1 MEPTKDETD
10 ADRDRPAAVP
20 EREGGPGAPEAGEAD
35 EEALPTAQEE
45 PLEAA
50 GRTGEEA
57 SPAGRARP
65 RPAGRAGG
73 FPEVA
78 AGWAQTLGAITEEI
92 PIVVIEEDGEEE
104 APRADDEPAEEPS
117 DGPEQAGEGAGEVP
131 GVEETVEEPEADGG
145 AGEPSNDAEQVGEPS
160 EGSEEAG
167 EGVGEVP
174 GAEETWDVP
183 DMTEEF
189 PALVEEDLLPEEGDS
204 SDGPEEAGEG
214 AGEVPGAEETV
225 EEPEADGGAGEPS
238 DDAGQVE
245 EPSEGPE
252 QVGEGAGEV
261 PGTGETWDVP
271 DMTEEFPALVEED
284 LLPEEGDSSD
294 GPEEA
299 GGGIVEETVEE
310 PEADGGAGE
319 PSEGPEEVG
328 GGAGEVPGVEETV
341 EEPEA
346 GEEGPLRATD
356 ESAGTARD
364 VDAFDAFKASE
375 ADAAEEDSHDAGPME
390 EEPGVE
396 EVWDVPDRTEEF
408 PALVEEVPPPEASQ
422 VVEEPAEEPEAGG
435 DIVGELSDG
444 LEQGKGEPSDDAG
457 QVEEPSEG
465 PAEADEPGET
475 PDVTTL
481 RAAETPD
488 AAPVDL
494 PAAKTDLPPSYPPPR
509 RARSAR
515 ARSGSPR
522 RRRRWIPHRSTVL
535 VVVVVIALTA
545 LFKTFVIQWFEI
557 PSGSMEDTL
566 KVGDGVAVTMYDAKD
581 LERGD
586 VVVFTDPDHW
596 LDVKDPTG
604 LRGVIRDTLVLIHL
618 LPENT
623 GHYLI
628 KRVIGV
634 AGDHIVAD
642 GRGSLTVNG
651 TPLNE
656 PYLKDD
662 ASPSDVAFDVVVPE
676 GFIWV
681 MGDNRA
687 NSADSRYHQ
696 DDAHGGFVP
705 IADVAGVAK
714 VVVWP
719 ISHWR
724 GLGGGHEAFKDVP
737 EPGRA
742 PAPAAPAPEDG
753 A

>member
-10 ADRDRPAAVP
+10 TDRDRPAAVP

-50 GRTGEEA
+50 GRVGEEA
-57 SPAGRARP
+57 SPSGRARP

-131 GVEETVEEPEADGG
+131 GAEETVEEPEADGG
-145 AGEPSNDAEQVGEPS
+145 AGEPSNDAEQVEEPS

-174 GAEETWDVP
+174 G
-183 DMTEEF
+183 
-189 PALVEEDLLPEEGDS
+189 VE
-204 SDGPEEAGEG
+204 
-214 AGEVPGAEETV
+214 
-225 EEPEADGGAGEPS
+225 
-238 DDAGQVE
+238 
-245 EPSEGPE
+245 
-252 QVGEGAGEV
+252 
-261 PGTGETWDVP
+261 ETWDVP

-299 GGGIVEETVEE
+299 GGG
-310 PEADGGAGE
+310 
-319 PSEGPEEVG
+319 
-328 GGAGEVPGVEETV
+328 VEETV

-346 GEEGPLRATD
+346 GGGAGEPSNDAEQVEEPSEGPEQVGEGAGEVPGAEETVEEPEVGEEGPLRVTD

-375 ADAAEEDSHDAGPME
+375 ADAAEEDPHDAGPME

-422 VVEEPAEEPEAGG
+422 VVEEPAEEPEADG
-435 DIVGELSDG
+435 DIVGEPSDG
-444 LEQGKGEPSDDAG
+444 LEQGKGEPSDDAE
-457 QVEEPSEG
+457 QVGEPSEG

-566 KVGDGVAVTMYDAKD
+566 KVGDGVAVTMYDVKD

>member
-10 ADRDRPAAVP
+10 TDRDRPAAVP

-50 GRTGEEA
+50 GRVGEEA

-131 GVEETVEEPEADGG
+131 G
-145 AGEPSNDAEQVGEPS
+145 
-160 EGSEEAG
+160 
-167 EGVGEVP
+167 
-174 GAEETWDVP
+174 
-183 DMTEEF
+183 
-189 PALVEEDLLPEEGDS
+189 
-204 SDGPEEAGEG
+204 
-214 AGEVPGAEETV
+214 AEETV

-238 DDAGQVE
+238 DDAGQVG

-252 QVGEGAGEV
+252 QVGEGVGEV
-261 PGTGETWDVP
+261 PGVEETWDVP

-319 PSEGPEEVG
+319 PSNDAEQVGEPSEGSEQVG
-328 GGAGEVPGVEETV
+328 EGAGEVPGAEETV

-346 GEEGPLRATD
+346 GEEGALRATD

-435 DIVGELSDG
+435 DIVGQPSDG

-494 PAAKTDLPPSYPPPR
+494 PAAKADLPPSYPPPR
-509 RARSAR
+509 RSRRAR
-515 ARSGSPR
+515 ARSGSSPR
-522 RRRRWIPHRSTVL
+522 RRRRWIPHRSTIL
-535 VVVVVIALTA
+535 VVVIVVALTA

-557 PSGSMEDTL
+557 PSGSMENTL
-566 KVGDGVAVTMYDAKD
+566 EVGDEVAVTMYDAQD

-596 LDVKDPTG
+596 LDVEDPTG

-651 TPLNE
+651 VPVNE
-656 PYLKDD
+656 TYLKPGRS
-662 ASPSDVAFDVVVPE
+662 ASEMAFDVVVPE
-676 GFIWV
+676 GFVWV

-705 IADVAGVAK
+705 IDDVAGVAK

-737 EPGRA
+737 EPERA

>member
-10 ADRDRPAAVP
+10 TDRDRPAAVP

-35 EEALPTAQEE
+35 EEVLPTAQEE

-50 GRTGEEA
+50 GRVGEEA

-117 DGPEQAGEGAGEVP
+117 DGPEQAGDGAGEVP
-131 GVEETVEEPEADGG
+131 GAEETVEEPEAGG
-145 AGEPSNDAEQVGEPS
+145 GIV
-160 EGSEEAG
+160 
-167 EGVGEVP
+167 
-174 GAEETWDVP
+174 
-183 DMTEEF
+183 
-189 PALVEEDLLPEEGDS
+189 
-204 SDGPEEAGEG
+204 
-214 AGEVPGAEETV
+214 EETV

-238 DDAGQVE
+238 DDAGQVG

-252 QVGEGAGEV
+252 EAGEGAGEV
-261 PGTGETWDVP
+261 PGIEEVPGVEETWDVP

-319 PSEGPEEVG
+319 PSDDAGQVGEPSEGSEQVG
-328 GGAGEVPGVEETV
+328 EGAGEVPGAEETV
-341 EEPEA
+341 EEPEV

-364 VDAFDAFKASE
+364 VDAFEASE
-375 ADAAEEDSHDAGPME
+375 ADATEEDSHDAGPME
-390 EEPGVE
+390 EEPGVG

-435 DIVGELSDG
+435 DIVGQPSDG
-444 LEQGKGEPSDDAG
+444 LEQGKGEPSDDAE

-566 KVGDGVAVTMYDAKD
+566 KVGDGVAVTMYDVKD

-651 TPLNE
+651 VPVDET
-656 PYLKDD
+656 YLKPGRS
-662 ASPSDVAFDVVVPE
+662 ASEMAFDVVVPE

-705 IADVAGVAK
+705 IDDVAGVAK

>member
-10 ADRDRPAAVP
+10 TDRDRPAAVP

-35 EEALPTAQEE
+35 EEVLPTAQEE

-50 GRTGEEA
+50 GRVGEEA

-131 GVEETVEEPEADGG
+131 G
-145 AGEPSNDAEQVGEPS
+145 AGEPA
-160 EGSEEAG
+160 
-167 EGVGEVP
+167 
-174 GAEETWDVP
+174 
-183 DMTEEF
+183 
-189 PALVEEDLLPEEGDS
+189 
-204 SDGPEEAGEG
+204 
-214 AGEVPGAEETV
+214 

-238 DDAGQVE
+238 DDAEQVG
-245 EPSEGPE
+245 EPSEGSE
-252 QVGEGAGEV
+252 EVGEGVGEV
-261 PGTGETWDVP
+261 PGVEETWDVP

-299 GGGIVEETVEE
+299 GGGIVEEPAEEPEAGGGIVEETVEE

-319 PSEGPEEVG
+319 PSEGSEQVG
-328 GGAGEVPGVEETV
+328 EGAGEVPGVEETV

-375 ADAAEEDSHDAGPME
+375 ADAAEEDPHDAGPME

-444 LEQGKGEPSDDAG
+444 LEQGKGEPSEDPE

-494 PAAKTDLPPSYPPPR
+494 PAAKADLPPSYPPPR
-509 RARSAR
+509 RSRRAR
-515 ARSGSPR
+515 ARSGSSPR
-522 RRRRWIPHRSTVL
+522 RRRRWIPHRSTIL
-535 VVVVVIALTA
+535 VVVIVVALTA

-557 PSGSMEDTL
+557 PSGSMENTL
-566 KVGDGVAVTMYDAKD
+566 EVGDEVAVTMYDAQD

-596 LDVKDPTG
+596 LDVEDPTG
-604 LRGVIRDTLVLIHL
+604 LRGVIRDTLILIHL

-651 TPLNE
+651 APLDE
-656 PYLKDD
+656 TYLKNGT
-662 ASPSDVAFDVVVPE
+662 SPSEVAFDVVVPE
-676 GFIWV
+676 GFVWV
-681 MGDNRA
+681 MGDNRS

-705 IADVAGVAK
+705 IDDVAGVAK

-719 ISHWR
+719 IGHWR
-724 GLGGGHEAFKDVP
+724 GLGDGHEAFKDVP

>member
-10 ADRDRPAAVP
+10 TDRDRPAAVP

-35 EEALPTAQEE
+35 EEVLPTAQEE

-50 GRTGEEA
+50 GRVGEEA

-131 GVEETVEEPEADGG
+131 G
-145 AGEPSNDAEQVGEPS
+145 AGEPA
-160 EGSEEAG
+160 
-167 EGVGEVP
+167 
-174 GAEETWDVP
+174 
-183 DMTEEF
+183 
-189 PALVEEDLLPEEGDS
+189 
-204 SDGPEEAGEG
+204 
-214 AGEVPGAEETV
+214 

-238 DDAGQVE
+238 DDAEQVG
-245 EPSEGPE
+245 EPSEGSE
-252 QVGEGAGEV
+252 EVGEGVGEV
-261 PGTGETWDVP
+261 PGVEETWDVP

-299 GGGIVEETVEE
+299 GGGIVEEPAEE
-310 PEADGGAGE
+310 PEA
-319 PSEGPEEVG
+319 G
-328 GGAGEVPGVEETV
+328 GGIVEETV

-375 ADAAEEDSHDAGPME
+375 ADAAEEDPHDAGPME

-444 LEQGKGEPSDDAG
+444 LEQGKGEPSEDPE

-651 TPLNE
+651 VSVDET
-656 PYLKDD
+656 YLKPGRS
-662 ASPSDVAFDVVVPE
+662 ASEMAFDVVVPE

-681 MGDNRA
+681 MGDNRS

>member
-10 ADRDRPAAVP
+10 TDRDRPAAVP

-35 EEALPTAQEE
+35 EEALPAAQEE

-50 GRTGEEA
+50 GRVGEEA

-131 GVEETVEEPEADGG
+131 G
-145 AGEPSNDAEQVGEPS
+145 AGEPA
-160 EGSEEAG
+160 
-167 EGVGEVP
+167 
-174 GAEETWDVP
+174 
-183 DMTEEF
+183 
-189 PALVEEDLLPEEGDS
+189 
-204 SDGPEEAGEG
+204 
-214 AGEVPGAEETV
+214 

-238 DDAGQVE
+238 DDAEQVG
-245 EPSEGPE
+245 EPSEGSE
-252 QVGEGAGEV
+252 EVGEGVGEV
-261 PGTGETWDVP
+261 PGVEETWDVP

-299 GGGIVEETVEE
+299 GGGIVEEPAEEPEAGGGIVEETVEE

-319 PSEGPEEVG
+319 PSEGSEQVG
-328 GGAGEVPGVEETV
+328 EGAGEVPGVEETV

-375 ADAAEEDSHDAGPME
+375 ADAAEEDPHDAGPME

-444 LEQGKGEPSDDAG
+444 LEQGKGEPSEDPE

-681 MGDNRA
+681 MGDNRS

>member
-10 ADRDRPAAVP
+10 TDRDRPAAVP

-50 GRTGEEA
+50 GRVGEEA

-65 RPAGRAGG
+65 RPAGRAGD

-117 DGPEQAGEGAGEVP
+117 DGPEEAGEGAG
-131 GVEETVEEPEADGG
+131 ETVEEPEADGG
-145 AGEPSNDAEQVGEPS
+145 AGEPSDDAGQVGEPS

-174 GAEETWDVP
+174 GVEETWDVP

-204 SDGPEEAGEG
+204 SDGPEEADGG
-214 AGEVPGAEETV
+214 IVEETV

-238 DDAGQVE
+238 DDAGQVG

-252 QVGEGAGEV
+252 QVGE
-261 PGTGETWDVP
+261 
-271 DMTEEFPALVEED
+271 
-284 LLPEEGDSSD
+284 
-294 GPEEA
+294 
-299 GGGIVEETVEE
+299 
-310 PEADGGAGE
+310 
-319 PSEGPEEVG
+319 
-328 GGAGEVPGVEETV
+328 GAGEVPGVEETV

-356 ESAGTARD
+356 ESVGDARD

-390 EEPGVE
+390 EGPGVGD
-396 EVWDVPDRTEEF
+396 VWDVPDRTEEF

-422 VVEEPAEEPEAGG
+422 VVKEPAEEPEAGG
-435 DIVGELSDG
+435 DIVGQPSDG
-444 LEQGKGEPSDDAG
+444 LEQGKGEPSEGPG

-566 KVGDGVAVTMYDAKD
+566 KVGDGVAVTMYDVKD

>member
-10 ADRDRPAAVP
+10 TDRDRPAAVP

-35 EEALPTAQEE
+35 EEVLPTAQEE

-50 GRTGEEA
+50 GRVGEEA

-131 GVEETVEEPEADGG
+131 GAEETVEEPEADG
-145 AGEPSNDAEQVGEPS
+145 
-160 EGSEEAG
+160 
-167 EGVGEVP
+167 
-174 GAEETWDVP
+174 
-183 DMTEEF
+183 
-189 PALVEEDLLPEEGDS
+189 
-204 SDGPEEAGEG
+204 G

-238 DDAGQVE
+238 DDAGQVG

-252 QVGEGAGEV
+252 QVGEGVGEV
-261 PGTGETWDVP
+261 PGVEETWDVP

-310 PEADGGAGE
+310 PEADGGAGEPSNDAEQVEE

>member
-10 ADRDRPAAVP
+10 TDRDRPAAVP

-50 GRTGEEA
+50 GRVGEEA

-131 GVEETVEEPEADGG
+131 GEETVEEPEADGG
-145 AGEPSNDAEQVGEPS
+145 IIEEPSDGLEPDKGEPS
-160 EGSEEAG
+160 EGPEEAG
-167 EGVGEVP
+167 EGAGEVP
-174 GAEETWDVP
+174 GVEETWDVP

-204 SDGPEEAGEG
+204 SDGPEEPAEELEAGGGIVEEPAEEPETDGGAGEPSNDAEQVGEPSEGSEQAGEG
-214 AGEVPGAEETV
+214 AGEVPGA
-225 EEPEADGGAGEPS
+225 
-238 DDAGQVE
+238 
-245 EPSEGPE
+245 
-252 QVGEGAGEV
+252 
-261 PGTGETWDVP
+261 
-271 DMTEEFPALVEED
+271 
-284 LLPEEGDSSD
+284 
-294 GPEEA
+294 
-299 GGGIVEETVEE
+299 
-310 PEADGGAGE
+310 
-319 PSEGPEEVG
+319 
-328 GGAGEVPGVEETV
+328 EETV

-356 ESAGTARD
+356 ESVGDARD

-390 EEPGVE
+390 EGPGVG
-396 EVWDVPDRTEEF
+396 EVWGVPDRTEEF

-435 DIVGELSDG
+435 GAGEPSDG
-444 LEQGKGEPSDDAG
+444 LEQGKGEPSEDPE
-457 QVEEPSEG
+457 QVGEPSEG

-475 PDVTTL
+475 SDVTTL

-494 PAAKTDLPPSYPPPR
+494 PAAKADLPPSYPPPR
-509 RARSAR
+509 RSRRAR
-515 ARSGSPR
+515 ARSGSSPR
-522 RRRRWIPHRSTVL
+522 RRRRWIPHRSTIL
-535 VVVVVIALTA
+535 VVVIVVALTA

-557 PSGSMEDTL
+557 PSGSMENTL
-566 KVGDGVAVTMYDAKD
+566 EVGDEVAVTMYDAQD

-596 LDVKDPTG
+596 LDVEDPTG

-651 TPLNE
+651 APLDE
-656 PYLKDD
+656 TYLKNGT
-662 ASPSDVAFDVVVPE
+662 SPSEVAFDVVVPE
-676 GFIWV
+676 GFVWV
-681 MGDNRA
+681 MGDNRS

-705 IADVAGVAK
+705 IDDVAGVAK

-719 ISHWR
+719 IGHWR
-724 GLGGGHEAFKDVP
+724 GLGDGHEAFTAVP
-737 EPGRA
+737 D
-742 PAPAAPAPEDG
+742 PA
-753 A
+753 

>member
-10 ADRDRPAAVP
+10 TDRDRPAAVP

-35 EEALPTAQEE
+35 EEVLPTAQEE

-50 GRTGEEA
+50 GRVGEEA

-131 GVEETVEEPEADGG
+131 G
-145 AGEPSNDAEQVGEPS
+145 AGEPA
-160 EGSEEAG
+160 
-167 EGVGEVP
+167 
-174 GAEETWDVP
+174 
-183 DMTEEF
+183 
-189 PALVEEDLLPEEGDS
+189 
-204 SDGPEEAGEG
+204 
-214 AGEVPGAEETV
+214 

-238 DDAGQVE
+238 DDAEQVG
-245 EPSEGPE
+245 EPSEGSE
-252 QVGEGAGEV
+252 EVGEGVGEV
-261 PGTGETWDVP
+261 PGVEETWDVP

-299 GGGIVEETVEE
+299 GGGIVEEPAEE
-310 PEADGGAGE
+310 PEA
-319 PSEGPEEVG
+319 G
-328 GGAGEVPGVEETV
+328 GGIVEETV

-375 ADAAEEDSHDAGPME
+375 ADAAEEDPHDAGPME

-444 LEQGKGEPSDDAG
+444 LEQGKGEPSEDPE

-724 GLGGGHEAFKDVP
+724 GLGGGHEAFDDVP

-742 PAPAAPAPEDG
+742 PAPAAPAPENG

>member
-1 MEPTKDETD
+1 MEPTRDEAGT
-10 ADRDRPAAVP
+10 DRDRLAAVT
-20 EREGGPGAPEAGEAD
+20 EKKGGPGVSEPGRAD
-35 EEALPTAQEE
+35 EEAPPAVEE
-45 PLEAA
+45 GPPAVEEGPPAVEEGPLKAG
-50 GRTGEEA
+50 GRTGEEPEPDTA
-57 SPAGRARP
+57 GQDPPRSAGRTAV
-65 RPAGRAGG
+65 
-73 FPEVA
+73 FPEIA
-78 AGWAQTLGAITEEI
+78 AGWARTLGAITEEI
-92 PIVVIEEDGEEE
+92 PIVVIEDDGEEL
-104 APRADDEPAEEPS
+104 APRADDEPAEDPGAAEDSGADEEDPR
-117 DGPEQAGEGAGEVP
+117 DAG
-131 GVEETVEEPEADGG
+131 GG
-145 AGEPSNDAEQVGEPS
+145 AKDPEPGGDAV
-160 EGSEEAG
+160 EG
-167 EGVGEVP
+167 P
-174 GAEETWDVP
+174 
-183 DMTEEF
+183 F
-189 PALVEEDLLPEEGDS
+189 
-204 SDGPEEAGEG
+204 DGPEEA
-214 AGEVPGAEETV
+214 VREEPAQEMPEAADETRVV
-225 EEPEADGGAGEPS
+225 EEPAGIPQAADEPAQEA
-238 DDAGQVE
+238 
-245 EPSEGPE
+245 
-252 QVGEGAGEV
+252 
-261 PGTGETWDVP
+261 
-271 DMTEEFPALVEED
+271 
-284 LLPEEGDSSD
+284 
-294 GPEEA
+294 
-299 GGGIVEETVEE
+299 
-310 PEADGGAGE
+310 
-319 PSEGPEEVG
+319 
-328 GGAGEVPGVEETV
+328 
-341 EEPEA
+341 PEA
-346 GEEGPLRATD
+346 G
-356 ESAGTARD
+356 D
-364 VDAFDAFKASE
+364 V
-375 ADAAEEDSHDAGPME
+375 
-390 EEPGVE
+390 GV
-396 EVWDVPDRTEEF
+396 VPDRTEELPVVVETASPPEVSEPVEPSDAAAEPPEDLEEADGEDVPRAVEEPVEAPDAAVEAPEADEGSSEGLEADEGEPHDAGSGDSRGAVSAPEAGDVGVVPDRTEELPVVAEAASPPEAPEAEERSSDGLEESVEEE
-408 PALVEEVPPPEASQ
+408 PAADPRDAAEDAVEGSPEGLGESGEEVPRAVEGPSAAPWDTASPAAAPRVADVSGASEADGRDTRGAGPAQEIPETGEEAGEPGEAGEPEEA
-422 VVEEPAEEPEAGG
+422 EEPAE
-435 DIVGELSDG
+435 
-444 LEQGKGEPSDDAG
+444 AG
-457 QVEEPSEG
+457 Q
-465 PAEADEPGET
+465 A

-494 PAAKTDLPPSYPPPR
+494 PAAKADLPPSYPPPR
-509 RARSAR
+509 RSRRAR
-515 ARSGSPR
+515 ARSGSSPR
-522 RRRRWIPHRSTVL
+522 RRRRWIPHRSTIL
-535 VVVVVIALTA
+535 VVVIVVALTA

-557 PSGSMEDTL
+557 PSGSMENTL
-566 KVGDGVAVTMYDAKD
+566 EVGDEVAVTMYDAQD

-596 LDVKDPTG
+596 LDVEDPTG